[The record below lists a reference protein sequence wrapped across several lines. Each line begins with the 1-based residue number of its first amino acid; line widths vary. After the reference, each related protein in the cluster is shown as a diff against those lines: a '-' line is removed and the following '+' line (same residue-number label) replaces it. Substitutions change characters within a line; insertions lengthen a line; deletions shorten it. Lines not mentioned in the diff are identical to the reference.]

1 MQMAWAAVC
10 VNVRTRKKEV
20 WETTRQKN
28 KKCSLR
34 KITKRQNNG
43 QLLLF
48 RVFIQKPE
56 RLQHQGIVDCQGFK
70 NWWFHLKEKKK
81 NRDGGNVIT
90 QQDLCG
96 FYCLIIIPQR
106 HVKLFLSYL
115 FKTPRRHRSGEEVTR
130 LQQGT
135 RREKD
140 VREMCRRVEIR

>member
-1 MQMAWAAVC
+1 MQMAWAAVL

-20 WETTRQKN
+20 WETTRQNN
-28 KKCSLR
+28 KICSLR

-43 QLLLF
+43 QRLLF

-70 NWWFHLKEKKK
+70 NWWFHLKGKKK
-81 NRDGGNVIT
+81 KQGWGKCNYPARSVWE
-90 QQDLCG
+90 

-115 FKTPRRHRSGEEVTR
+115 FKLHRDTEVGKRSPGFSREQEERKMWDKCAGE
-130 LQQGT
+130 
-135 RREKD
+135 
-140 VREMCRRVEIR
+140 